1 MRRVLCMA
9 LVAYN
14 AILFVRIIMSWLR
27 PPVSGPLRTL
37 WELIFDLTE
46 PVLGLVRGLFPLVQA
61 GGTGLDFSPI
71 LVFVI
76 LGVLQSAIC
85 F

>member
-1 MRRVLCMA
+1 MA

-14 AILFVRIIMSWLR
+14 VVLFARIIMSWLR
-27 PPVSGPLRTL
+27 PPVSGPLRTV

-46 PVLGLVRGLFPLVQA
+46 PALRLVRGLFPMVQA
-61 GGTGLDFSPI
+61 GGMGLDFSPI

>member
-1 MRRVLCMA
+1 MA
-9 LVAYN
+9 LVVSN
-14 AILFVRIIMSWLR
+14 AILFARIIMSWLR

-37 WELIFDLTE
+37 WELIFDITE
-46 PVLGLVRGLFPLVQA
+46 PVLGLVRGLLPPVQA
-61 GGTGLDFSPI
+61 GGVGLDFSPI

-76 LGVLQSAIC
+76 LGVLQSVIC

>member
-1 MRRVLCMA
+1 MA
-9 LVAYN
+9 LGVYWF
-14 AILFVRIIMSWLR
+14 ILFARIIMSWLR

-46 PVLGLVRGLFPLVQA
+46 PVLGLVRGLLPPVQA
-61 GGTGLDFSPI
+61 GGMGLDFSPI

-76 LGVLQSAIC
+76 LGVLQSVIC

>member
-1 MRRVLCMA
+1 MA
-9 LVAYN
+9 LGAYN
-14 AILFVRIIMSWLR
+14 VVLFARIIMSWLR
-27 PPVSGPLRTL
+27 PPVSGPLRTI
-37 WELIFDLTE
+37 WELVFDLTE
-46 PVLGLVRGLFPLVQA
+46 PALRLVRGLFPMVQA
-61 GGTGLDFSPI
+61 GGMGLDFSPI